1 MERQEQHKDKY
12 ILSSLNNALKVLD
25 ILSVTDNLGVT
36 DIVKISG
43 IDRTSVFK
51 ILYTLQKRDYV
62 FKTPNAKYRL
72 GIKLASLGDIVSE
85 RQSISN
91 VAAPFLRFLR
101 DRLHETV
108 SINMLNANGR
118 TIIICREDGDSHEH
132 VVDRIGFELDA
143 QTTAPGKVLLAY
155 LNESMRASVVEHL
168 RFKVYT
174 PYTITTPAALY
185 PILDQIRVQGYAEDR
200 DERYLGRS
208 TLAAPIFDNSRQC
221 IAALGLVC
229 TNDTF
234 RMHEGGFRTAVCRVA
249 QQISAQMGYCPDVF
263 K

>member
-1 MERQEQHKDKY
+1 MKQQSYPKDKY

-51 ILYTLQKRDYV
+51 ILYTLCSRGYV
-62 FKTPNAKYRL
+62 IKTPDAKYRL
-72 GIKLASLGDIVSE
+72 GGKLAALGDIVSE
-85 RQSISN
+85 RQSISD
-91 VAAPFLRFLR
+91 VAAPYLRSLR

-108 SINMLNANGR
+108 SINVLNANGR
-118 TIIICREDGDSHEH
+118 TVIIRREDGDSQNH

-143 QTTAPGKVLLAY
+143 HTTATGKVLLAY
-155 LNESMRASVVEHL
+155 LSENTCRGIVENL

-174 PYTITTPAALY
+174 PYTITSPQALY
-185 PILDQIRVQGYAEDR
+185 PVLEQVRVQGYAADQ

-208 TLAAPIFDNSRQC
+208 TLAAPIFDSTRQC
-221 IAALGLVC
+221 IAALSLVC
-229 TNDTF
+229 ENETF
-234 RMHEGGFRTAVCRVA
+234 QKNQEGFQTIICRTA
-249 QQISAQMGYCPDVF
+249 QLISTQMGYYPDPF
-263 K
+263 